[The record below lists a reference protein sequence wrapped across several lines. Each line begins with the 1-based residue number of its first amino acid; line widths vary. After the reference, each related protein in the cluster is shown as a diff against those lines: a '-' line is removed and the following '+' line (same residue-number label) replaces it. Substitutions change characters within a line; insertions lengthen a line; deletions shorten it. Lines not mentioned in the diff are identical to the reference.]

1 MEPCGFAP
9 LREVGSTHRPER
21 AHEDEGQGQGQG
33 QGQGHGLGLGLP
45 IDAGKVIVG
54 ALVLGLGALLF
65 ALRDRLGAQ
74 AKTQG
79 HGVTPLAYGVVGAIL
94 FAFGALYAVGG
105 VV

>member
-1 MEPCGFAP
+1 
-9 LREVGSTHRPER
+9 
-21 AHEDEGQGQGQG
+21 
-33 QGQGHGLGLGLP
+33 
-45 IDAGKVIVG
+45 VIVG

-105 VV
+105 VL

>member
-1 MEPCGFAP
+1 MELCGFAQHQG
-9 LREVGSTHRPER
+9 VGSIYRPER
-21 AHEDEGQGQGQG
+21 AHEDEGQGQ
-33 QGQGHGLGLGLP
+33 GLGLGLP

>member
-9 LREVGSTHRPER
+9 VREVDSIYRPER
-21 AHEDEGQGQGQG
+21 AHEDEGQ
-33 QGQGHGLGLGLP
+33 GLGLGLP

-74 AKTQG
+74 AQTQG